1 MKTVT
6 QELPKNLLIPSH
18 IQARL
23 GALLLEY
30 ALNHLEDISR
40 QDDYLFAMAWAQ
52 AMIAWGKMEVAEGVM
67 PPELLSEYK
76 KQLTMDN

>member
-40 QDDYLFAMAWAQ
+40 QDDYFFAMAWAQ
-52 AMIAWGKMEVAEGVM
+52 AMIAWGKMEVAEGIFT
-67 PPELLSEYK
+67 PELTAEYK
-76 KQLTMDN
+76 KQLGIRN